1 MSKAQAARG
10 GRPAKPRPTRSEL
23 ARLYVVEG
31 RAVRDVATVLGVSK
45 DLVSRALAEYGLK
58 RRPNVKRSKLRAHD
72 PGAILG
78 KVETLGF
85 LGAAEAL
92 GVDAS
97 TLRRFMAA
105 RGRE

>member
-1 MSKAQAARG
+1 MNNKA
-10 GRPAKPRPTRSEL
+10 GRPAKPRPTRGEL

-31 RAVRDVATVLGVSK
+31 RAVRDVAAVLGCSK
-45 DLVSRALAEYGLK
+45 DLIYRALAEYGLK
-58 RRPNVKRSKLRAHD
+58 RRPNAKRSKLRAHD
-72 PGAILG
+72 PGVIRG

-105 RGRE
+105 RGCE